1 MQVQLQVQ
9 MKIHVQVTYNISC
22 VFQSWYKYFQKGAE
36 GCKQAKVCKSMKKI
50 QKFER
55 VCKMIQ
61 NIKKIYV
68 QKYLYKSF
76 QKYPIVY
83 KKNAKVFKS
92 LQKYAMMCKSM

>member
-1 MQVQLQVQ
+1 MQNDS
-9 MKIHVQVTYNISC
+9 K
-22 VFQSWYKYFQKGAE
+22 YK
-36 GCKQAKVCKSMKKI
+36 
-50 QKFER
+50 
-55 VCKMIQ
+55 
-61 NIKKIYV
+61 KKIYV